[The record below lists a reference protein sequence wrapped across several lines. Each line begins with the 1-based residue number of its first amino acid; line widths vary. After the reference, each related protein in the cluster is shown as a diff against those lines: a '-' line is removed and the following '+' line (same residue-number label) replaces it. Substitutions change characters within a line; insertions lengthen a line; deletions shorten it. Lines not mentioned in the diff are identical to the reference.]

1 MRDIPRMT
9 PRTRTR
15 WRNCTST
22 GAICLLL
29 AAFIGTLWYG
39 ATYHAFPGMVSSVV
53 HWCGRDYQTGG
64 GRESWA
70 QVTAAERP
78 RQVRVVGSY
87 PPIFGF
93 SRPLLAPAVPGARSP
108 GPGEPCAMAVYVR
121 TGPGR
126 YQPYTLE
133 GGP

>member
-1 MRDIPRMT
+1 MT

-15 WRNCTST
+15 WRNGTST

-29 AAFIGTLWYG
+29 AAFIGALWYG

-64 GRESWA
+64 GRENWA

-108 GPGEPCAMAVYVR
+108 GPGEPCAMVVYVR